1 MTRRYPL
8 GPLLELT
15 GWTMTDVRDLAPC
28 GGEEYRLRVEHGVT
42 ERIADRLAIA
52 AGLHPHVVWPEM
64 ADHAIA
70 DNQRACEECETR
82 FLPKRSDQRFCSK
95 ECRWR
100 KCNREGYR
108 RRYQTDPA
116 FREQQ
121 RQRVLAYQADERVAE
136 VRRRKQRARDAERRK
151 TA

>member
-28 GGEEYRLRVEHGVT
+28 GGEEYRLRQERGVT
-42 ERIADRLAIA
+42 ERIADRLAVA

-100 KCNREGYR
+100 KCSREWYR
-108 RRYQTDPA
+108 RRYQDPA
-116 FREQQ
+116 FREKE
-121 RQRVLAYQADERVAE
+121 RQRTVRYQADPRVAE
-136 VRRRKQRARDAERRK
+136 VRRRKQRARDAKRRK
-151 TA
+151 AA

>member
-1 MTRRYPL
+1 MTRYPL
-8 GPLLELT
+8 APLLELT
-15 GWTMTDVRDLAPC
+15 GWTMTQVRQVAPC
-28 GGEEYRLRVEHGVT
+28 GGGEYQRRLREGVT
-42 ERIADRLAIA
+42 ERIADRLAVA

-70 DNQRACEECETR
+70 DNQRACEECETG

-100 KCNREGYR
+100 KCNREGFR
-108 RRYQTDPA
+108 RRYQTDQA

-121 RQRVLAYQADERVAE
+121 RQRVLAYQSDPRVAE
-136 VRRRKQRARDAERRK
+136 VRRRKQRARDAKRRK
-151 TA
+151 AA